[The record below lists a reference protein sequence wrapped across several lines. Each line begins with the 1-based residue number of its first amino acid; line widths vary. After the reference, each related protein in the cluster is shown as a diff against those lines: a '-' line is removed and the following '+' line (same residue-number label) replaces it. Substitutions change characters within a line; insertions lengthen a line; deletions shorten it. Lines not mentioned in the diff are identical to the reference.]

1 MFVNDDNPQNNRC
14 QFGLEHTHTRT
25 VGSSR
30 QNRITMVFRLYFC
43 LRCVQTQTQKREQ
56 NRMRDG
62 ESRLKERKERD
73 VTLRNRT
80 QVTQKHKNEIA
91 E

>member
-1 MFVNDDNPQNNRC
+1 
-14 QFGLEHTHTRT
+14 
-25 VGSSR
+25 
-30 QNRITMVFRLYFC
+30 
-43 LRCVQTQTQKREQ
+43 
-56 NRMRDG
+56 MRDG